1 MGPEKN
7 FNIVSKMPQM
17 DSSNAPQD
25 MNWIKYFFSFSF
37 NFFLPKTGKF
47 LRKKSLFQLVHL
59 KLIFWNFDKG
69 KTL

>member
-1 MGPEKN
+1 
-7 FNIVSKMPQM
+7 M